1 MSANE
6 DLRAA
11 IYSGAEVSEI
21 QQCLDAGADPNL
33 RMHNGWTPLL
43 EAETFEVARLLL
55 ERGADASA
63 EDDFGRGVFHSL
75 AHTQTPHELAHLF
88 RCTKARLEG
97 RDCDGSTPLLHAL
110 SSAQG
115 HAAAPLALLSIGAD
129 AFALDAQGN
138 NALHCWAT
146 GRARIEV
153 GERLLA
159 LGVDPCACNRLGQT
173 VGDMLDDQQHEGRE
187 FIRAFIDREELSH
200 ATVETCLPSRVRR
213 I

>member
-11 IYSGAEVSEI
+11 IYSGADVSEI

-43 EAETFEVARLLL
+43 EAETFEVARLLMD
-55 ERGADASA
+55 RGADASA

-75 AHTQTPHELAHLF
+75 AYTQTPHELALLYQS
-88 RCTKARLEG
+88 TQADLECRDSDG
-97 RDCDGSTPLLHAL
+97 RTPLLHVL
-110 SSAQG
+110 SCPPG
-115 HAAAPLALLSIGAD
+115 HATAPLALLSIGAD
-129 AFALDAQGN
+129 ALAMDAQGN
-138 NALHCWAT
+138 NALHCWAI

-153 GERLLA
+153 GERLLS
-159 LGVDPCACNRLGQT
+159 LGVDPAARNRLGQT
-173 VGDMLDDQQHEGRE
+173 VVDLLDDQQHEGRE
-187 FIRAFIDREELSH
+187 FIRAIVDREELAG
-200 ATVETCLPSRVRR
+200 ATLDVSLPHRVRR